1 MRVESTIVGANSDRN
16 GTSVPEAPYI
26 AEWPGVCGGY
36 PVIERMR
43 FPVRIIVEAY
53 RELGDVD
60 KIAELY
66 DQLTRAQIQC
76 ALDYYAAHPGRVDED
91 IERNER
97 AFAEFAERYKET
109 QGRPWPD

>member
-1 MRVESTIVGANSDRN
+1 MDATPSQNGASAAD
-16 GTSVPEAPYI
+16 EPYI
-26 AEWPGVCGGY
+26 GEYPGVCGGY

-43 FPVRIIVEAY
+43 FPVRIVVETY
-53 RELGDVD
+53 RELGDID

-66 DQLTRAQIQC
+66 TQLTRAQIQC
-76 ALDYYAAHPGRVDED
+76 ALDYYAAHPSRVDED

-97 AFAEFAERYKET
+97 TWAEIVERNVPI